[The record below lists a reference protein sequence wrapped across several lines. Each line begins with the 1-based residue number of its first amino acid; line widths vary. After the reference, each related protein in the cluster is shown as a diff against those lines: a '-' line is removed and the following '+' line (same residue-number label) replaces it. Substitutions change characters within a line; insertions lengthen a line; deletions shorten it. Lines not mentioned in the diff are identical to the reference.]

1 MVEVTRVIK
10 IQTGCKECLEFIM
23 KSLSLINGILL
34 MKIFNDELV
43 ITYETNNVKFSEI
56 AQTILSL
63 GVGILLRKVIINV
76 GNKKLSIDYFKNLV
90 DVVDGIVDAIYDPS
104 TSRLSILMH
113 PDVDLD
119 VIINQLIGMGLSTHE
134 VVADEVSQVL
144 MARS

>member
-56 AQTILSL
+56 VQTILSL

-90 DVVDGIVDAIYDPS
+90 DVVDGIVDVIYDPS

-113 PDVDLD
+113 PDADLD
-119 VIINQLIGMGLSTHE
+119 VIINQLISMGLSTHE